1 MKHTLIERKIYEMLT
16 ENTGIHFLDS
26 GGSNGRAWQRNQNI
40 PIEAFKIL
48 PDQLVD
54 FEVYRNELE
63 ISFIKPL
70 FPFLSEQLEYLP
82 NWQSKFTRF
91 ANKYPNDSWY
101 ELVDRFAEKH
111 HDAEWSDRFRKPT
124 SSYTYNYECALSQD
138 IMFTEFENYEGTFVI
153 LQIHNGAD
161 ARGGFT
167 NPKIFK
173 IKDWEEFY
181 CNHHGSIYCDNLD
194 CDTYWNTYDAG
205 YSWESDYVEQL
216 KEFQIKEVDSIN
228 LDGTQAGII
237 QVHDKRASCPKCSK
251 GLIGG

>member
-91 ANKYPNDSWY
+91 ANKYPNDSW
-101 ELVDRFAEKH
+101 
-111 HDAEWSDRFRKPT
+111 
-124 SSYTYNYECALSQD
+124 
-138 IMFTEFENYEGTFVI
+138 
-153 LQIHNGAD
+153 
-161 ARGGFT
+161 
-167 NPKIFK
+167 
-173 IKDWEEFY
+173 
-181 CNHHGSIYCDNLD
+181 
-194 CDTYWNTYDAG
+194 
-205 YSWESDYVEQL
+205 
-216 KEFQIKEVDSIN
+216 
-228 LDGTQAGII
+228 
-237 QVHDKRASCPKCSK
+237 
-251 GLIGG
+251 